1 MKKRKQ
7 ISSDEAKLIGDSLHI
22 DWDQVDLEQFRQGLM
37 GNHKQTA
44 MDPEGLIYDTVLYTG
59 RVILAHIQEFPD
71 YFTRLEKL
79 KAEAD
84 EYQARR
90 GKETNRQP
98 NRGSFFK

>member
-7 ISSDEAKLIGDSLHI
+7 ISSDEARRIGDAMHI
-22 DWDQVDLEQFRQGLM
+22 DWDQVGLEQFRQGLM
-37 GNHKQTA
+37 GNHEQEA
-44 MDPEGLIYDTVLYTG
+44 IDPETGLTYDGVLLSG
-59 RVILAHIQEFPD
+59 KLVLAHMQEFPD

-90 GKETNRQP
+90 R
-98 NRGSFFK
+98 